1 MNERTVMIVDDAK
14 LMRLMLK
21 QIVES
26 GGYKVVAEVENGVE
40 LIEKYPQIKPDLVLL
55 DVIMPKMNGLE
66 ALEALLGTEPDA
78 TVIMVSSAGK
88 ESNVIKAQELG
99 AKNFIIKPFDQKKVI
114 EIIGQ
119 VMDE

>member
-66 ALEALLGTEPDA
+66 ALEALLATEPDA
-78 TVIMVSSAGK
+78 TVVMVSSAGK